1 MSSIKRREFI
11 TLLAG
16 AAAAWPLAARAQ
28 KADRM
33 RRIGVLMNTTAEDPL
48 GQAGSA
54 AFAQGLQQLGWEV
67 GFNVRVDT
75 RWGAGDTERYRKYAT
90 ELVALA
96 PDVILATANS
106 IVSALQQASRTV
118 PIVFV
123 TTIDPVGGGLVAS
136 LARPGGNATGFTSYE
151 FSLNAKL
158 LELLKEVAPGVTRVA
173 VLRDPFVSAGSGGF
187 AAIQTAA
194 ASLKVELI
202 PIGVH
207 EADEIERGITN
218 FVRESNTGLIVVG
231 PPSSVAPI
239 NRDLIVGLAARYHL
253 PAVYATRAF
262 VSRGGLISYGSD
274 PISEYR
280 RAAGYVDRIFKGE
293 KPADLPVQ
301 APTKYELVINL
312 KTAKALGLEIPPTLL
327 ARADEVIE

>member
-1 MSSIKRREFI
+1 MNDPQPEGHMASHIGRRKF
-11 TLLAG
+11 LATVLGG

-28 KADRM
+28 RADRM

-106 IVSALQQASRTV
+106 IVSALQQARTV

-136 LARPGGNATGFTSYE
+136 LARPG
-151 FSLNAKL
+151 
-158 LELLKEVAPGVTRVA
+158 
-173 VLRDPFVSAGSGGF
+173 
-187 AAIQTAA
+187 
-194 ASLKVELI
+194 
-202 PIGVH
+202 
-207 EADEIERGITN
+207 
-218 FVRESNTGLIVVG
+218 
-231 PPSSVAPI
+231 
-239 NRDLIVGLAARYHL
+239 
-253 PAVYATRAF
+253 
-262 VSRGGLISYGSD
+262 
-274 PISEYR
+274 
-280 RAAGYVDRIFKGE
+280 
-293 KPADLPVQ
+293 
-301 APTKYELVINL
+301 
-312 KTAKALGLEIPPTLL
+312 
-327 ARADEVIE
+327 

>member
-1 MSSIKRREFI
+1 MKRREFI
-11 TLLAG
+11 TLIGG
-16 AAAAWPLAARAQ
+16 AVAWPLAARAR
-28 KADRM
+28 KAERM
-33 RRIGVLMNTTAEDPL
+33 QRIGILMNTIAEDPL

-75 RWGAGDTERYRKYAT
+75 RWGAGDTELYRKYAT

-106 IVSALQQASRTV
+106 IVSVLQQASRTV

-123 TTIDPVGGGLVAS
+123 RTIDPVGGGLVAS
-136 LARPGGNATGFTSYE
+136 LARPGGNATGFTLYE

-173 VLRDPFVSAGSGGF
+173 VVRDPFVSAGSGGF

-202 PIGVH
+202 PVGVH
-207 EADEIERGITN
+207 EADEIARGITN
-218 FVRESNTGLIVVG
+218 FARESNTGLIVVG

-239 NRDLIVGLAARYHL
+239 NRDLVVGLAARYRL
-253 PAVYATRAF
+253 PAVYATFAF
-262 VSRGGLISYGSD
+262 VPRGGLISYGSD
-274 PISEYR
+274 PITEHG
-280 RAAGYVDRIFKGE
+280 RAAGYVDRILKGE

-301 APTKYELVINL
+301 APTKYELVINT
-312 KTAKALGLEIPPTLL
+312 KTAKALGIEIPQTLL